1 MNTYKALV
9 RPWLYRL
16 DPERSH
22 HLAERLLAAG
32 FPWWP
37 AAASRFVDDPRLQ
50 VDLGD
55 LHLPNPV
62 GLAPGFDKN
71 GRALPGTLKLGF
83 GYVSVGSV
91 LPRYRA
97 GNPRPR
103 IARLVRDES
112 LVNDYGLPS
121 EGVSAAAKRL
131 RRASRTTPTK
141 LIVNIDGVSQ
151 SDYLQTFPIL
161 QPLADAVEI
170 STLCP
175 NNPDDSG
182 DLQSPAG
189 LNRLLTDLEPIRQSR
204 LFVKIMADG
213 PGPLSDKTLAL
224 VETAVRHGVAAITVP
239 GTWRV
244 MDTRLARGSGQNSG
258 RMTFP
263 TTLTIVKQ
271 LYEITGERVAIKA
284 LGGIATGRDVF
295 RVIAA
300 GATTAELLTS
310 LVYEGWAQPRR
321 LARELLA
328 LMAARGIP
336 SVQAL
341 RGSQIRLDA

>member
-1 MNTYKALV
+1 MNAYKALV
-9 RPWLYRL
+9 RPWLFRM

-22 HLAERLLAAG
+22 HLAERLLASG

-37 AAASRFVDDPRLQ
+37 AAGRRFVDDPRLG

-55 LHLPNPV
+55 LHLANPI

-83 GYVSVGSV
+83 GYVAVGSV
-91 LPRYRA
+91 LPRYRP

-121 EGVSAAAKRL
+121 EGVAAAAARL
-131 RRASRTTPTK
+131 RRTSRTTPTK
-141 LIVNIDGVSQ
+141 LIINIDGVSQ
-151 SDYLQTFPIL
+151 ADYHTTFPVL

-189 LNRLLTDLEPIRQSR
+189 LDKLLGDLAPIRRSP

-213 PGPLSDKTLAL
+213 PGPLTDKTLDL
-224 VETAVRHGVAAITVP
+224 VETAVRHGVTAITVP

-244 MDTRLARGSGQNSG
+244 VDARLARGHGQNSG
-258 RMTFP
+258 RVTFE
-263 TTLTIVKQ
+263 TTLTIVRQ
-271 LYEITGERVAIKA
+271 LYEITGQRVAIKA
-284 LGGIATGRDVF
+284 LGGISTGRDVF
-295 RVIAA
+295 RAIAA

-321 LARELLA
+321 LAQELLA
-328 LMAARGIP
+328 LMSARGIP
-336 SVQAL
+336 SILAL
-341 RGSQIRLDA
+341 RGSEASLDA